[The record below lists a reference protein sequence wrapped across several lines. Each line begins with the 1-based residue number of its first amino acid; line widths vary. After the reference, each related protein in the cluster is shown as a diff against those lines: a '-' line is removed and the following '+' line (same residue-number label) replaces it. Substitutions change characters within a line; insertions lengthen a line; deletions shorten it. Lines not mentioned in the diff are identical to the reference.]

1 MNFFLIVILFFGAV
15 GLMNAS
21 AQADEETS
29 AYIPIKMEAP
39 TFTQD
44 TPLTT
49 DAVAQDEE
57 ALPFRDTFPP
67 PKVTAQV
74 EKKQD
79 TNKLDVQQIM
89 QQESKLL
96 NALIGDSNTDTE

>member
-1 MNFFLIVILFFGAV
+1 MKMFLGLIAVFGILG
-15 GLMNAS
+15 NIS
-21 AQADEETS
+21 ARADEETS

-49 DAVAQDEE
+49 DTITQEEE

-67 PKVTAQV
+67 PKTTAQA

-79 TNKLDVQQIM
+79 ANKIDVQQIM